1 MYSRDLNI
9 LHSGVIYPIIILLVS
24 ILSLH
29 FFSLIDS
36 DETCSFCID
45 FRSTRAHMQLNEKIK
60 TEKKT

>member
-45 FRSTRAHMQLNEKIK
+45 FRPTRAHMQLNEK
-60 TEKKT
+60 